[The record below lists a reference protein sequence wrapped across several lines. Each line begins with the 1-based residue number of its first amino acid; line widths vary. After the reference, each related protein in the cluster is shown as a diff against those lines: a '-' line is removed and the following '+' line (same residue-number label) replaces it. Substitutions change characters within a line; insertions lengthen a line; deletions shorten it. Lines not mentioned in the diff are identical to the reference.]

1 MCQIH
6 FIDTQFMN
14 GQSKEKL
21 IWNAIPTIFLSV
33 PNPPQPLQ
41 ASRKPPVHRAPPVDL
56 RDSEP
61 SETDLIKPEC
71 PANTGEM
78 SMNSRDISA
87 ISAAVW
93 RPSHET
99 TPLNPPNPSFSTHE
113 NTTNPISES
122 VAVTDLEYDA
132 QSDTER
138 NDAGRVYYEENEPQ
152 IVMGSYMFEPEY
164 EPNSETRSF
173 ETETKTKTTSNE
185 TKAKT
190 KTTSNGLETGL
201 ETKTSLKTYNT
212 GATYFKQ
219 SSDSDHQ
226 LLIVVGRIRH
236 LEYSRFRLL
245 GLAGPLEPVSQRTVQ
260 TVCEIEAKA
269 VLDGPSL
276 QEEYDPLFIIP
287 EVFIKVE
294 DRSDFEPTVIP
305 AVTLM
310 VEESLKS
317 EPDMGTTIKS
327 EID

>member
-1 MCQIH
+1 MYCLRLALIFQKRKRQPME
-6 FIDTQFMN
+6 DTIEVMV
-14 GQSKEKL
+14 G
-21 IWNAIPTIFLSV
+21 
-33 PNPPQPLQ
+33 LQ
-41 ASRKPPVHRAPPVDL
+41 NISSF
-56 RDSEP
+56 SE
-61 SETDLIKPEC
+61 DLIKPEC

-113 NTTNPISES
+113 TPPTPS
-122 VAVTDLEYDA
+122 
-132 QSDTER
+132 
-138 NDAGRVYYEENEPQ
+138 
-152 IVMGSYMFEPEY
+152 
-164 EPNSETRSF
+164 
-173 ETETKTKTTSNE
+173 
-185 TKAKT
+185 
-190 KTTSNGLETGL
+190 
-201 ETKTSLKTYNT
+201 
-212 GATYFKQ
+212 
-219 SSDSDHQ
+219 
-226 LLIVVGRIRH
+226 
-236 LEYSRFRLL
+236 
-245 GLAGPLEPVSQRTVQ
+245 
-260 TVCEIEAKA
+260 EIEAKA

-310 VEESLKS
+310 VEESLKP